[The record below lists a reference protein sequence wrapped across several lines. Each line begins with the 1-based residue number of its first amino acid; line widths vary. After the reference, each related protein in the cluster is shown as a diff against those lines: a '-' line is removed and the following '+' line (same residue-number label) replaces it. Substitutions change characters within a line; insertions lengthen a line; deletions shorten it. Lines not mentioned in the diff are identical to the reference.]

1 MRYLRCCED
10 IDMGWVNIRW
20 GVFQDPDAIT
30 SLPHKVLFFLKQGGR
45 INMWI
50 LISDLANI

>member
-1 MRYLRCCED
+1 
-10 IDMGWVNIRW
+10 MGWVSIHW